1 MTADLAAYTT
11 LVEPPAGLDP
21 HAHTRVHLHGLVLD
35 LPPAGTPLAPRIE
48 LRPMPATPPP
58 SPHPGPVQTPAGA
71 GSALSVAGR
80 APGAPDAGPVPA
92 GPVRSRSA
100 PPAGR

>member
-35 LPPAGTPLAPRIE
+35 LPPVGTPLTSGVE

-58 SPHPGPVQTPAGA
+58 FPHPG
-71 GSALSVAGR
+71 R
-80 APGAPDAGPVPA
+80 ARTSPGTD
-92 GPVRSRSA
+92 S
-100 PPAGR
+100 